1 MKIEMKP
8 ENTIIEVGDIVEY
21 EGEVCIVGFIE
32 DDVCIVTLDNEYYKL
47 KFPYVLISLNTGL
60 YVDAYVS
67 LDAINSSTMCKL
79 LSKSEHATLILK

>member
-21 EGEVCIVGFIE
+21 EDEVCIVGFIE
-32 DDVCIVTLDNEYYKL
+32 DCVKRR
-47 KFPYVLISLNTGL
+47 FPYVLISLNTGL

-67 LDAINSSTMCKL
+67 LDAINSSTKCKL

>member
-32 DDVCIVTLDNEYYKL
+32 DCAVTLYGESYQL
-47 KFPYVLISLNTGL
+47 RFPYVLLSLNTGL
-60 YVDAYVS
+60 DVNAYVS

>member
-1 MKIEMKP
+1 MKIEMKH

-32 DDVCIVTLDNEYYKL
+32 DCVVTLDGESYKSR
-47 KFPYVLISLNTGL
+47 FPYVLLSLNTGL
-60 YVDAYVS
+60 NVNAYLS
-67 LDAINSSTMCKL
+67 LDVINSSTKCKL